1 MAHRDGGSV
10 TLASSRDVAL
20 EAGSLIDVSSGGAV
34 TADGQLLGGRGGDI
48 TLSAATTVNDNS
60 GTSENGV
67 LTLDGDLRGY
77 GVDGGGTLSIESGQA
92 IVVGDEL
99 FETEGL
105 LAAGQEAP
113 VDLTLLEEV
122 VIEAGGT
129 LPFNYEY
136 RRTQALPGQPFGDSP
151 LAINGGPG
159 VTLAADWVVPDG
171 VMLLAGGSVYQG
183 GATVPAGAT
192 ITVTQGSPAPD
203 YVVPADV
210 FPQGLP
216 VAESMAVAQAG
227 TPLPVD
233 AVFSPGQTLGAGIV
247 LDRDVRV
254 EAVSTLAPEYFQ
266 NGFSNYEVNGHRGVH
281 VTEGASID
289 VAMPVYRYR
298 PGMINAVDRDAA
310 LEVWTPPL
318 YQALPEE
325 RRVVRR
331 DGASLTLK
339 SESQRRPGAIAISE
353 GATVQVDPG
362 QSITLSGG
370 QTTVEGTLRAH
381 GGRIDILNPETD
393 GVTQSQSL
401 GESIWIGEN
410 ALLDAS
416 GFAYTATGA
425 RGRRY
430 GEVLDGGQVTLGS
443 LAPDEL

>member
-105 LAAGQEAP
+105 LAAGQEVP

-216 VAESMAVAQAG
+216 VAESMAVAQA
-227 TPLPVD
+227 
-233 AVFSPGQTLGAGIV
+233 
-247 LDRDVRV
+247 
-254 EAVSTLAPEYFQ
+254 
-266 NGFSNYEVNGHRGVH
+266 
-281 VTEGASID
+281 
-289 VAMPVYRYR
+289 
-298 PGMINAVDRDAA
+298 
-310 LEVWTPPL
+310 
-318 YQALPEE
+318 
-325 RRVVRR
+325 
-331 DGASLTLK
+331 
-339 SESQRRPGAIAISE
+339 
-353 GATVQVDPG
+353 
-362 QSITLSGG
+362 
-370 QTTVEGTLRAH
+370 
-381 GGRIDILNPETD
+381 
-393 GVTQSQSL
+393 
-401 GESIWIGEN
+401 
-410 ALLDAS
+410 
-416 GFAYTATGA
+416 
-425 RGRRY
+425 
-430 GEVLDGGQVTLGS
+430 
-443 LAPDEL
+443 